1 MANLLE
7 KVKQAG
13 KNVVDAGA
21 KTMLKVRIWKRLQ
34 RVGTVESREGGRRYC
49 FLLEGSRCER
59 TFWMQGCPSF
69 FWNATLPYLWRDLS
83 MPSIASA
90 KIGKESKALLEALFV

>member
-21 KTMLKVRIWKRLQ
+21 KTMLKVRIYKRSQ
-34 RVGTVESREGGRRYC
+34 RVGTVEFREGGGRRYC
-49 FLLEGSRCER
+49 FLLGGSLCER
-59 TFWMQGCPSF
+59 TFWLQGCQVSF
-69 FWNATLPYLWRDLS
+69 
-83 MPSIASA
+83 
-90 KIGKESKALLEALFV
+90 